1 MNYLG
6 NNIWFPYFS
15 CTDEINPIR
24 VKSARGVKLILENGR
39 ELVDGISSWW
49 AMCHGYSHPYIIE
62 RMKTQ
67 MEVLPHVMFGGIVHE
82 VALEHSF
89 KLIQF
94 LEARELCKVFY
105 SDSGST
111 AVEVAV
117 KMAIQYFY
125 ETGKPEKNKIIY
137 FEDGYHGETLGALS
151 FSHSMHSLFPSLQN
165 KILLKIPKTEV
176 EFMEFESFLQKN
188 HTSIAGAIIEP
199 LMQGAG
205 GMKFFSADLI
215 KKLWLLCTKY
225 NILNIADECATGFYR
240 LGVKFAFHE
249 VKVEPDIL
257 ILGKALTGGHVPLAL
272 TIAKEFIFEGICK
285 QSRFFH
291 GPTFMAN
298 PICLSASIASIELFE
313 KEDYS
318 LKVKKIEQIFKQEF
332 IGYDAKIKGS
342 VCAFDISKELN
353 LKIKKAVSLSK
364 TNSFL
369 RPFGTTLYTTPPLI
383 INEMELKTI
392 ISDIK
397 LCLHKNFAY

>member
-6 NNIWFPYFS
+6 GNIWFPYFS
-15 CTDEINPIR
+15 CADEVLPIK
-24 VKSARGVKLILENGR
+24 VKSAKGVRLILENGR
-39 ELVDGISSWW
+39 ELIDGISSWW
-49 AMCHGYSHPYIIE
+49 AMCHGYSHPYIIQK
-62 RMKTQ
+62 MQKQ
-67 MEVLPHVMFGGIVHE
+67 MEVLPHVMFGGIVHD
-82 VALEHSF
+82 ASLEHSS
-89 KLIQF
+89 KLIKF
-94 LEARELCKVFY
+94 LEAKELCKIFY

-111 AVEVAV
+111 AVEVAI
-117 KMAIQYFY
+117 KMAIQCFY
-125 ETGKPEKNKIIY
+125 ETGRKEKNKIIY
-137 FEDGYHGETLGALS
+137 FKDGYHGETLGALS

-165 KILLKIPKTEV
+165 KILLEIPQTED
-176 EFMEFESFLQKN
+176 EWSIFESFLQQN

-205 GMKFFSADLI
+205 GMKFFSASVI

-240 LGVKFAFHE
+240 IGYKFAFHE
-249 VKVEPDIL
+249 IGIEPDIL

-272 TIAKEFIFEGICK
+272 TIAKEFIFEMICK
-285 QSRFFH
+285 KSRFFH

-318 LKVKKIEQIFKQEF
+318 LKVKKIEQIFKTEF
-332 IGYDAKIKGS
+332 ANYDAKIKGA
-342 VCAFDISKELN
+342 VCAFNISKDLN
-353 LKIKKAVSLSK
+353 LQIKKAVYLGK

-369 RPFGTTLYTTPPLI
+369 RPFGASLYTTPPLI
-383 INEMELKTI
+383 IEERDLKTI

-397 LCLHKNFAY
+397 LCLQKNFVC